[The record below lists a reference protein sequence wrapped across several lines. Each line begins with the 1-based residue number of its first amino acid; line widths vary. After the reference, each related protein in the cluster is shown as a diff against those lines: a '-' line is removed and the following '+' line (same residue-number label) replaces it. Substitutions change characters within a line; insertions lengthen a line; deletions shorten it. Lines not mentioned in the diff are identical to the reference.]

1 MKNRQAGVTLIEL
14 MTALGILGILAAV
27 AVPSFR
33 EYTRNTRVQA
43 ASNDLFTALSL
54 ARSESL
60 RRGQPVAVCAS
71 TDSETCEGSDNWAT
85 GFILFND
92 NGAIAGEI
100 DGDEVVLQAW
110 PGYPPEV
117 IISAE
122 EDVSSLRYLPT
133 GMIDAAGTETFRVST
148 SGCTGPKAREIS
160 VTVVGSPS
168 SKKVDCE

>member
-14 MTALGILGILAAV
+14 MTALGILGILAAI

-33 EYTRNTRVQA
+33 EYTRNARVQA
-43 ASNDLFTALSL
+43 ASNDLFTSLSL

-60 RRGQPVAVCAS
+60 RRGQPVAVCS
-71 TDSETCEGSDNWAT
+71 SIDGETCADSDNWAT

-100 DGDEVVLQAW
+100 DGDEEVLQAW
-110 PGYPPEV
+110 PAYPAEV
-117 IISAE
+117 VMVADAGITSI
-122 EDVSSLRYLPT
+122 RYMPT
-133 GMIDAAGTETFRVST
+133 GMIDAAGTETFSVST
-148 SGCTGPKAREIS
+148 TGCSGEKAREIS

-168 SKKVDCE
+168 SKKVACE